1 MTRSLPNI
9 AVLFEKLARKW
20 KGDPLLFIAI
30 VLAVLV
36 RLVFWTYTHRTWED
50 ALITLT
56 PARNAWLGNG
66 LTHHISEPRV
76 HSFTSPLSV
85 LIPLLGE
92 GFRQGLFFLRLSALA
107 GAVCAIVFAH
117 RIAQFLKVNWTIEIF
132 LLGYLAFDQLQIFFG
147 MSGMETQVATAIL
160 LANVFYLLTRQWT
173 KLGIWCGLAMLAR
186 PENIL
191 WLGLVGC
198 SIVLIE
204 RGAIWRW
211 ALRVTLV
218 YAPWVLFTIFY
229 YGSPIPQTIVAK
241 SFYSGGILHWL
252 SWQQIWVSLSGLW
265 TSVAPF
271 AQYFFTARTPF
282 PDFFLV
288 LVSFLFLLFFLSGLW
303 AAIRMR
309 SPLIAVGVFVLLFFA
324 YRIQAQV
331 PTYFMWYLPP
341 VTAVAAILVMLGLQQ
356 LHFSLPKHATTL
368 AFLLTL
374 AYAIHIPFTFPLEKR
389 VQSRIE
395 MGVRWKVGRYL
406 DAVMGPN
413 DAVVLETLGYIGFAA
428 FNKTTYDYPGLS
440 SKIVTDTLRSLP
452 PGRRYMNG
460 MLAALRP
467 KYAVLRDVELDAFR
481 NAYPVESREYK
492 VAAVFTAAP
501 NLDLKKWGIEFVSV
515 DAKFTVLR
523 RNDQL

>member
-1 MTRSLPNI
+1 M
-9 AVLFEKLARKW
+9 LFQKLIRKCRE
-20 KGDPLLFIAI
+20 DPLLVAAI
-30 VLAVLV
+30 LLALLV
-36 RLVFWTYTHRTWED
+36 RLIFWTSTHRIWED

-56 PARNAWLGNG
+56 PAKNVWLGHG
-66 LTHHISEPRV
+66 LTHHLSEPRI
-76 HSFTSPLSV
+76 HSFTSPLSI
-85 LIPLLGE
+85 LIPLVGE
-92 GFRQGLFFLRLSALA
+92 AIGRGLLFLRLSALA
-107 GAVCAIVFAH
+107 GAVVAILFAH
-117 RIAQFLKVNWTIEIF
+117 RIAHSLKVHWTIESF

-160 LANVFYLLTRQWT
+160 IANVFYLLTRQWT
-173 KLGIWCGLAMLAR
+173 KLGICCGLAMLAR

-191 WLGLVGC
+191 WLALVGC
-198 SIVLIE
+198 SILILE
-204 RGAIWRW
+204 RGALWRW
-211 ALRVTLV
+211 ALRVTMV
-218 YAPWVLFTIFY
+218 YAPWVLFATLY

-241 SFYSGGILHWL
+241 SFYSGGIAHWL
-252 SWQQIWVSLSGLW
+252 SWQQLWVSISGLW

-303 AAIRMR
+303 AAIRTR
-309 SPLIAVGVFVLLFFA
+309 SPLIAVGAFVLLFFA
-324 YRIQAQV
+324 YRIQAQI

-341 VTAVAAILVMLGLQQ
+341 VTALAAILVMLGLQQ
-356 LHFSLPKHATTL
+356 LRLSLPKHATAL

-389 VQSRIE
+389 VQSKIE

-406 DAVMGPN
+406 DAVMGPG

-440 SKIVTDTLRSLP
+440 SRIVTDTLRSLP

-481 NAYPVESREYK
+481 NAYPVESREYS
-492 VAAVFTAAP
+492 VAAIFTAAP
-501 NLDLKKWGIEFVSV
+501 NLDLRKWGVEFVSV

-523 RNDQL
+523 RNDQPVTRP